1 MRLTSEIPRF
11 AYARYISD
19 FILIRESSLVRIAHM
34 TCCLMF
40 RNDTTKRTS
49 RFYRVEI
56 SANLFQEFSVLREWG
71 SIGGKGRQIIRL
83 FPDLLSASHAADNVR
98 KTNLRRGYLKV

>member
-1 MRLTSEIPRF
+1 
-11 AYARYISD
+11 
-19 FILIRESSLVRIAHM
+19 M

-40 RNDTTKRTS
+40 RNDPNKCTP

-71 SIGGKGRQIIRL
+71 HSGSKGRQMIRL
-83 FPDLLSASHAADNVR
+83 FPDLLSASIAADVVR
-98 KTNLRRGYLKV
+98 ETNLRRGYQKA

>member
-1 MRLTSEIPRF
+1 
-11 AYARYISD
+11 
-19 FILIRESSLVRIAHM
+19 M

-40 RNDTTKRTS
+40 RNDPDKHIS

-71 SIGGKGRQIIRL
+71 RVGGKGRQIIRL
-83 FPDLLSASHAADNVR
+83 FPDLLSASHAADRVR
-98 KTNLRRGYLKV
+98 KENLRRGYLRSW

>member
-1 MRLTSEIPRF
+1 
-11 AYARYISD
+11 
-19 FILIRESSLVRIAHM
+19 M

-40 RNDTTKRTS
+40 QNDPTKRTS

-71 SIGGKGRQIIRL
+71 RVGSKGRQIIRL
-83 FPDLLSASHAADNVR
+83 FPDLLSASKAADNVR
-98 KTNLRRGYLKV
+98 ETNLRRGYQKD

>member
-1 MRLTSEIPRF
+1 
-11 AYARYISD
+11 
-19 FILIRESSLVRIAHM
+19 M

-40 RNDTTKRTS
+40 RDDPTKHIS

-71 SIGGKGRQIIRL
+71 RVGCKGRQIIRL
-83 FPDLLSASHAADNVR
+83 FPDLLSASLAADTIR
-98 KTNLRRGYLKV
+98 KTNLRRGYLKANIFLPNSCAEL

>member
-1 MRLTSEIPRF
+1 
-11 AYARYISD
+11 
-19 FILIRESSLVRIAHM
+19 M

-40 RNDTTKRTS
+40 KTNTVKRVS

-71 SIGGKGRQIIRL
+71 RVGGKGRQIIRL
-83 FPDLLSASHAADNVR
+83 FPDLLSASKAADR
-98 KTNLRRGYLKV
+98 IRETTLRRGYQKA

>member
-1 MRLTSEIPRF
+1 
-11 AYARYISD
+11 
-19 FILIRESSLVRIAHM
+19 
-34 TCCLMF
+34 MF
-40 RNDTTKRTS
+40 RNDPTNRSS

-71 SIGGKGRQIIRL
+71 NIGGKGRQIIRL

-98 KTNLRRGYLKV
+98 KTNLRRGYLKA